1 MDFRQLEY
9 FCTISKLKNFT
20 RTAETLHVSQP
31 SVTKA
36 IKALEAELKLT
47 LIDRRQKHISLTN
60 EGKAFLL
67 HAEQIMK
74 SVEDTYRDM
83 ERFQLERQG
92 TVHFGIP
99 PMVEAY
105 LFPDLF
111 TSFKAMYPDMNLDVK
126 EYGDSTEVMEK
137 ADAGELDFGII
148 FATEAEA
155 DNDEN
160 KMLIMT
166 DNMSL
171 CVSPE
176 LPISRK
182 QEISF
187 DDLRDE
193 HFIMQQSNT
202 YQYQHVYERCV
213 ERGYVPDI
221 LLCTT
226 QLKTIKQLVGNRLG
240 ISVLPDFVTN
250 EETIF
255 VRRQLTPPLKVNIC
269 LYWGRDKHLSDMD
282 KRFLDFIQH
291 YIATEEFQNHFKTL
305 NEAAE

>member
-1 MDFRQLEY
+1 
-9 FCTISKLKNFT
+9 
-20 RTAETLHVSQP
+20 
-31 SVTKA
+31 
-36 IKALEAELKLT
+36 
-47 LIDRRQKHISLTN
+47 
-60 EGKAFLL
+60 
-67 HAEQIMK
+67 MK

-83 ERFQLERQG
+83 ERFQLEKQG

-137 ADAGELDFGII
+137 ANSGELDFGII
-148 FATEAEA
+148 FSSRAE
-155 DNDEN
+155 EMSN
-160 KMLIMT
+160 KLLIMT

-176 LPISRK
+176 LPLSRRE
-182 QEISF
+182 EISF
-187 DDLRDE
+187 DDLKNE

-202 YQYQHVYERCV
+202 YQYQQVYERCV
-213 ERGYVPDI
+213 ERGYIPDI

-269 LYWGRDKHLSDMD
+269 LYWGREKQLSDMD
-282 KRFLDFIQH
+282 RRFLDFIKH
-291 YIATEEFQNHFKTL
+291 YIATEEFRSHFQQ
-305 NEAAE
+305 EVR

>member
-9 FCTISKLKNFT
+9 FVTISREKNFT
-20 RTAETLHVSQP
+20 RTAEVLHVSQP

-36 IKALEAELKLT
+36 IKNLEAELSLK
-47 LIDRRQKHISLTN
+47 LIDRRQKHVTLTN

-67 HAEQIMK
+67 HAEQIMQA
-74 SVEDTYRDM
+74 VEDTYRDM
-83 ERFQLERQG
+83 ERFQLEKQG

-126 EYGDSTEVMEK
+126 EYGDSTEVVAK
-137 ADAGELDFGII
+137 AESGELDFGII
-148 FATEAEA
+148 FS
-155 DNDEN
+155 NDAIDQAN

-171 CVSPE
+171 CVHPDAE
-176 LPISRK
+176 LSRC
-182 QEISF
+182 EAVSF
-187 DDLRDE
+187 DQLKHE

-202 YQYQHVYERCV
+202 YQYQHVYESCV
-213 ERGYVPDI
+213 NSGFVPDI

-226 QLKTIKQLVGNRLG
+226 QLKTIKQLVANRMG
-240 ISVLPDFVTN
+240 ISILPDFVTKQERN
-250 EETIF
+250 
-255 VRRQLTPPLKVNIC
+255 
-269 LYWGRDKHLSDMD
+269 
-282 KRFLDFIQH
+282 
-291 YIATEEFQNHFKTL
+291 
-305 NEAAE
+305 

>member
-9 FCTISKLKNFT
+9 FCALSRLKNFT
-20 RTAETLHVSQP
+20 RTAEELHVSQP

-36 IKALEAELKLT
+36 IKSLETELKLT
-47 LIDRRQKHISLTN
+47 LIDRRRKHVVLTN

-83 ERFQLERQG
+83 ERFQLEKQG

-126 EYGDSTEVMEK
+126 EYGDSTEVMGK
-137 ADAGELDFGII
+137 ADAGDLDFGIV
-148 FATEAEA
+148 FSNEA
-155 DNDEN
+155 DMLDNM
-160 KMLIMT
+160 MLIMT

-171 CVSPE
+171 CVSAE
-176 LPISRK
+176 LPLSRK
-182 QEISF
+182 EQITF

-202 YQYQHVYERCV
+202 YQYQHVYNRCV
-213 ERGYVPDI
+213 ERGYIPDI

-250 EETIF
+250 QETIF
-255 VRRQLTPPLKVNIC
+255 VRRELTPPLKVNIC
-269 LYWGRDKHLSDMD
+269 LYWGKNKHLSDMD
-282 KRFLDFIQH
+282 KRFLEFIRQ
-291 YIATEEFQNHFKTL
+291 YIATEEFRSHFRK
-305 NEAAE
+305 EH

>member
-9 FCTISKLKNFT
+9 FCTLSRLKNFT
-20 RTAETLHVSQP
+20 RTAEELHVSQP

-36 IKALEAELKLT
+36 IKSLETELKLT
-47 LIDRRQKHISLTN
+47 LIDRRQKHVTLTN

-83 ERFQLERQG
+83 ERFQLEKQG

-137 ADAGELDFGII
+137 ANSGELDFGII
-148 FATEAEA
+148 FSSRAE
-155 DNDEN
+155 EMSN
-160 KMLIMT
+160 KLLIMT

-171 CVSPE
+171 CVSLPVKLISKLNYRPDTAMLSALLLFPVDDIQTHHQCHQPE
-176 LPISRK
+176 AIGRQAHIIYRLQIAK
-182 QEISF
+182 I
-187 DDLRDE
+187 
-193 HFIMQQSNT
+193 HIQSN
-202 YQYQHVYERCV
+202 
-213 ERGYVPDI
+213 
-221 LLCTT
+221 
-226 QLKTIKQLVGNRLG
+226 NRRHQNDNQP
-240 ISVLPDFVTN
+240 I
-250 EETIF
+250 
-255 VRRQLTPPLKVNIC
+255 RQLHSLQLHKA
-269 LYWGRDKHLSDMD
+269 LLS
-282 KRFLDFIQH
+282 KPQYKNH
-291 YIATEEFQNHFKTL
+291 TQNYSTAIALHR
-305 NEAAE
+305 

>member
-9 FCTISKLKNFT
+9 FCTLSRLKNFT
-20 RTAETLHVSQP
+20 RTAEELHVSQP

-36 IKALEAELKLT
+36 IKSLETELQLT
-47 LIDRRQKHISLTN
+47 LIDRRQKHVTLTN
-60 EGKAFLL
+60 EGRAFLL
-67 HAEQIMK
+67 HAEQILQ

-83 ERFQLERQG
+83 ERFQIEKQG

-126 EYGDSTEVMEK
+126 EYADSTEVMNK
-137 ADAGELDFGII
+137 AEAGDLDFGII
-148 FATEAEA
+148 FSENADIEAH
-155 DNDEN
+155 
-160 KMLIMT
+160 KMLIMQ

-171 CVSPE
+171 CISPE
-176 LPISRK
+176 LPLSR
-182 QEISF
+182 QEKITF
-187 DDLRDE
+187 DDLRNE

-202 YQYQHVYERCV
+202 YQYHQVYERCV
-213 ERGYVPDI
+213 ARGFIPDI

-240 ISVLPDFVTN
+240 VSVLPDFVTN

-255 VRRQLTPPLKVNIC
+255 VRRQLTPPLQVNIC
-269 LYWGRDKHLSDMD
+269 LYWGRNKQLRDMD
-282 KRFLDFIQH
+282 KRFLDFIKH
-291 YIATEEFQNHFKTL
+291 YIDTEEFKSHFKK
-305 NEAAE
+305 A

>member
-9 FCTISKLKNFT
+9 FCTLSRLKNFT
-20 RTAETLHVSQP
+20 RTAEELHVSQP

-36 IKALEAELKLT
+36 IKSLETELKLT
-47 LIDRRQKHISLTN
+47 LIDRRQKHVTLTN

-83 ERFQLERQG
+83 ERFQLEKQG
-92 TVHFGIP
+92 TVQVVLKSHTF
-99 PMVEAY
+99 
-105 LFPDLF
+105 DL
-111 TSFKAMYPDMNLDVK
+111 YPDMNLDVR

-137 ADAGELDFGII
+137 ADSGELDFGII
-148 FATEAEA
+148 FSSRGDTK
-155 DNDEN
+155 DNQ
-160 KMLIMT
+160 MLIMA

-176 LPISRK
+176 LPLARK
-182 QEISF
+182 ENISF
-187 DDLRDE
+187 DDLKNE

-213 ERGYVPDI
+213 ERGYIPDI

-255 VRRQLTPPLKVNIC
+255 VRRQLPPPLKVNIC
-269 LYWGRDKHLSDMD
+269 LYWGRNKQLSDMD
-282 KRFLDFIQH
+282 KRFLDFIKH
-291 YIATEEFQNHFKTL
+291 YVATEEFKSHFTK
-305 NEAAE
+305 NIEK

>member
-9 FCTISKLKNFT
+9 FCTLSRLKNFT
-20 RTAETLHVSQP
+20 RTAEELHVSQP

-36 IKALEAELKLT
+36 IKSLETELKLT
-47 LIDRRQKHISLTN
+47 LIDRRQKHVTLTN

-83 ERFQLERQG
+83 ERFQLEKQG

-111 TSFKAMYPDMNLDVK
+111 TSFKAMYPDMNLDVR

-137 ADAGELDFGII
+137 ADSGELDFGII
-148 FATEAEA
+148 FSSRGDTK
-155 DNDEN
+155 DNQ
-160 KMLIMT
+160 MLIMT

-176 LPISRK
+176 LPLARK
-182 QEISF
+182 ENISF
-187 DDLRDE
+187 DDLKNE

-213 ERGYVPDI
+213 ERGYIPDI

-269 LYWGRDKHLSDMD
+269 LYWGRNKQLSDMD
-282 KRFLDFIQH
+282 KRFLDFIKH
-291 YIATEEFQNHFKTL
+291 YVATEEFKNHFTK
-305 NEAAE
+305 NIEK